1 MAQVQEVLGL
11 VGRNSHPAAEAAEIG
26 ASGRAL
32 ASSATSSEGAHDD
45 AFWWQ
50 GALMRIKAR
59 AEDTGGALGL
69 VEGNFYKGFGPPLH
83 VHGREDEGILMLEGE
98 IRFRQDDDEFV
109 AGPGT
114 LVWGPRGVPH
124 AFKVES
130 EGARALVIVTPGGF
144 ERMFEEGGVPAGES
158 AEPPAHEY
166 DPDAAIAISRKF
178 GFEVVG
184 PQLA

>member
-1 MAQVQEVLGL
+1 M
-11 VGRNSHPAAEAAEIG
+11 NSA
-26 ASGRAL
+26 
-32 ASSATSSEGAHDD
+32 ATSLKPEQE

-50 GALMRIKAR
+50 GSLMKIKAR

-69 VEGNFYKGFGPPLH
+69 VEGSFYKGFGPPLH
-83 VHGREDEGILMLEGE
+83 VHSREDEAFYLLEGQ
-98 IRFRQDDDEFV
+98 IRFRQGDDEFV

-114 LVWGPRGVPH
+114 WVWGPRGVAH
-124 AFKVES
+124 SFKVES
-130 EGARALVIVTPGGF
+130 ERARALVLVSPGGF

-158 AEPPAHEY
+158 AEPPDQAY
-166 DPDAAIAISRKF
+166 DPEAAIAISKKF